1 MGINTHIWP
10 WSRSDEEAPLFL
22 DCDILPQVDGS
33 SNHHNSKFDLD
44 ESALAGVLSFFI
56 HHTRGVLGA
65 IEKPKPLYK
74 NPLALKKGQGI
85 FDGYPLFFRVRKRRR
100 RPRVLSPTL
109 PHKTSGGREKPGSST
124 PNSRG

>member
-1 MGINTHIWP
+1 MIQREKGGDQYP
-10 WSRSDEEAPLFL
+10 YLAMVPVGGRSPLFL

-65 IEKPKPLYK
+65 IEKPKPL
-74 NPLALKKGQGI
+74 
-85 FDGYPLFFRVRKRRR
+85 F
-100 RPRVLSPTL
+100 
-109 PHKTSGGREKPGSST
+109 
-124 PNSRG
+124 